1 MNAINQSPNRIPC
14 HTDWHRYDSPTVLRR
29 HGRGFLERSWKPG
42 YPANSTAK
50 LSKNE
55 LHSLVESYGGLCQ
68 TTTDHLLL
76 IFDDHHWARRCET
89 QLVKLG
95 LSTQRWGCHIQ
106 VQGSW

>member
-1 MNAINQSPNRIPC
+1 MNAIDQSSNRIPC

-42 YPANSTAK
+42 WPAKNPAT
-50 LSKNE
+50 LSKTE
-55 LHSLVESYGGLCQ
+55 LYSLVESYGGQCL
-68 TTTDHLLL
+68 TTVDHLLL
-76 IFDDHHWARRCET
+76 IFDDYRWARRCET

-106 VQGSW
+106 LHGSW